1 MSSYINTMDPI
12 EGLEERCQRVRKILQ
27 ALQKSG
33 FENPIA
39 YGEGLSDFLNG
50 NSLSVADLIIECG
63 FPEKAK
69 PGLLSK
75 VFKTADHNRRQ
86 SVYNVRGL
94 MDALSRDLPELG
106 GLTFGRGYLDDPDT
120 IRLSTR
126 GTADQKIQ
134 LITHNTTVY
143 EDPIPSFE
151 DALANQWGTINKVVM
166 HHDENEG
173 TIITT
178 RHKDWQADCQTGTF
192 RITAEAHLKEINQSL
207 AYYFTQR
214 SYGRELVLEIDNTGS
229 SANARYAHCLHDV
242 ALAGYEL
249 SKSEQSSPSD
259 QDKAQEEQQA
269 YSGAADFMRN
279 ICERDLY

>member
-1 MSSYINTMDPI
+1 MSYISTMDPI

-27 ALQKSG
+27 ALQKNG
-33 FENPIA
+33 FENPIT

-50 NSLSVADLIIECG
+50 NKLSETDLIIECG

-75 VFKTADHNRRQ
+75 TFKTANHNRRE
-86 SVYNVRGL
+86 SVYNLRGL
-94 MDALSRDLPELG
+94 MDTISKDLPELG

-143 EDPIPSFE
+143 TDPIPSFE
-151 DALANQWGTINKVVM
+151 DALSKQLGTMNKVVM
-166 HHDENEG
+166 HHDEDEG
-173 TIITT
+173 TIIIT
-178 RHKDWQADCQTGTF
+178 RHKDWQADCQSGTF
-192 RITAEAHLKEINQSL
+192 RIPIEASPREINQSL

-214 SYGRELVLEIDNTGS
+214 SYGRALDLLIENTPDSEKSIYANAIHEAAMSVHGMNSANTGVVKNQDLAES
-229 SANARYAHCLHDV
+229 ERKSYA
-242 ALAGYEL
+242 E
-249 SKSEQSSPSD
+249 
-259 QDKAQEEQQA
+259 
-269 YSGAADFMRN
+269 AADFMRS
-279 ICERDLY
+279 ICENEPF